1 MKKAPDY
8 NNHILVPKH
17 EKISEAEKKK
27 LLEKIS
33 LFHLPTIHIDDPAIA
48 SLKIGKED
56 IIKITRKSST
66 SGESLFYRRVI

>member
-33 LFHLPTIHIDDPAIA
+33 LSHLPTIRIDDPAIT
-48 SLKIGKED
+48 SLKVEKKD

-66 SGESLFYRRVI
+66 SSESVFYRRVI